1 MTGAT
6 PEFRPGARAALGGH
20 HFWTVEQI
28 LADVSQQMDMEDDV
42 LAYLSGRPTRLKH
55 PRKTLRAWLHG
66 RR

>member
-1 MTGAT
+1 MTG
-6 PEFRPGARAALGGH
+6 PVRPRVLPGGRIN
-20 HFWTVEQI
+20 WTVPQI
-28 LADVSQQMDMEDDV
+28 LADVSAQMDMEDDV